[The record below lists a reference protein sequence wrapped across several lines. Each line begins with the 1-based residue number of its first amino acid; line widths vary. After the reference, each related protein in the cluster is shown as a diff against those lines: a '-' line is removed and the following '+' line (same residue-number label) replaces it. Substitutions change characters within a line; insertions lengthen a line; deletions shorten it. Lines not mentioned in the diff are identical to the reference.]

1 MGAITHDI
9 VIRGGNIIDGTGSEA
24 FVGDVAIDD
33 GVITAVGSVE
43 GNGTEEIDASGLA
56 VTPGFVDIH
65 THLDAQIGWDPEMT
79 PISWHGVTT
88 ALIGNCGL
96 TFAPCKPDDVELLAG
111 MMETVEDIPKQ
122 AILSGLSWNWEHYG
136 QYLDMLEGLKPSLNV
151 AGLVGHSAI
160 RYYVMGERSFEDQA
174 TKAEKQQMADIV
186 EQAMKDG
193 AVGFSTNRYE
203 PHKAPDG
210 RSIPGTF
217 AESAELEEIAKV
229 VGPRDGLMQL
239 VGADFEVLKSV
250 AETEGSRVLFSYGC
264 SGEEGSGAQAA
275 ARLNDINQDGRNI
288 TAISHTRGSG
298 YMFGLQSGIPI
309 RGATWDELRAKN
321 LEGRLAAI
329 NDEALCTALV
339 AEARLPNSCG
349 IPLQKVYF
357 LGLEEIPNHNSEQN
371 LIQLSKSAGEHWSE
385 TFLRLSRDSQ
395 GRGLF
400 NWRMF
405 GGNLKEQGDLY
416 ASEHLIPGLGDVG
429 AHVSQIMDA
438 GWASFMLAHY
448 VREAGVFTLPQAIK
462 RMAAD
467 PAAVVGLDDR
477 GILKAGMKA
486 DINVFDPAEVT
497 ELQPVLVNDF
507 PGGAPRYIQKARGFK
522 ATLVNGHVNVRNG
535 EATGA
540 RAGQVLRHQRD
551 LEVTTG

>member
-1 MGAITHDI
+1 MTHDI
-9 VIRGGNIIDGTGSEA
+9 IIRGGNIVDGTGSEA

-33 GVITAVGSVE
+33 GVITAVGTVE
-43 GNGTEEIDASGLA
+43 GKGNEEIDATGLT

-111 MMETVEDIPKQ
+111 MMETVEDIPKE
-122 AILSGLSWNWEHYG
+122 AILSGLPWNWEHYG
-136 QYLDMLEGLKPSLNV
+136 QYLDMLEDLKPSLNV
-151 AGLVGHSAI
+151 AGLIGHCAV
-160 RYYVMGERSFEDQA
+160 RYYVMGDRSFADQA
-174 TKAEKQQMADIV
+174 TDAEKQQMAEIV
-186 EQAMKDG
+186 EKAMKDG

-210 RSIPGTF
+210 RAIPGTF
-217 AESAELEEIAKV
+217 AECAELEEIAKV

-239 VGADFEVLKSV
+239 VGADYGILESV
-250 AETEGSRVLFSYGC
+250 AQTENSRVLFSYGC
-264 SGEEGSGAQAA
+264 SGEEGSGAEAA
-275 ARLNDINQDGRNI
+275 SRLDSMNSNGRNI
-288 TAISHTRGSG
+288 TGISHTRGSG
-298 YMFGLQSGIPI
+298 YMFGLQSGLPI
-309 RGATWDELRAKN
+309 KGIGWNELRAKN
-321 LEGRLAAI
+321 LEERLDAI
-329 NDEALCTALV
+329 NDEAFCATLV
-339 AEARLPNSCG
+339 AEAREPNSCG

-357 LGLEEIPNHNSEQN
+357 LGFEDVPNHNSAQN
-371 LIQLSKSAGEHWSE
+371 LIELSKDASEHWSE
-385 TFLRLSRDSQ
+385 TFLRLSRESE

-462 RMAAD
+462 RMSAD
-467 PAAVVGLDDR
+467 PAAVVGLADR

-507 PGGAPRYIQKARGFK
+507 PGGAPRYIQKSRGFK
-522 ATLVNGHVNVRNG
+522 ATLVNGQVNVRDG
-535 EATGA
+535 EPTGA

-551 LEVTTG
+551 QEVAAG

>member
-1 MGAITHDI
+1 MEYDLLIKNGTI
-9 VIRGGNIIDGTGSEA
+9 VDGTGNDSFE
-24 FVGDVAIDD
+24 GDVAVHD
-33 GVITAVGSVE
+33 GEIKEIGSIE
-43 GNGTEEIDASGLA
+43 SSAKETIDAEGRT

-79 PISWHGVTT
+79 PICWHGVTT

-96 TFAPCKPDDVELLAG
+96 TFAPCKPDDVEILAG

-122 AILSGLSWNWEHYG
+122 AILSGLPWNWEHYG
-136 QYLDMLEGLKPSLNV
+136 QYLDMLEELKPSLNV
-151 AGLVGHSAI
+151 AGLVGHSAV
-160 RYYVMGERSFEDQA
+160 RYYVMGDRSFDDQA
-174 TKAEKQQMADIV
+174 TEAEKHQMVEIV
-186 EQAMKDG
+186 EKAMKDG

-210 RSIPGTF
+210 RPIPGTF
-217 AESAELEEIAKV
+217 AECSELVEIAKV

-239 VGADFEVLKSV
+239 VGADFEVMKSV

-264 SGEEGSGAQAA
+264 SGEEGSGAMAA
-275 ARLNDINQDGRNI
+275 KHLNEMNLEGRNI

-298 YMFGLQSGIPI
+298 FMFGLQSGIPI
-309 RGATWDELRAKN
+309 QGPTWDELREKDFNAR
-321 LEGRLAAI
+321 LEAI
-329 NDEALCTALV
+329 NNETFCKALV
-339 AEARLPNSCG
+339 AEAREPKSCH

-357 LGLEEIPNHNSEQN
+357 LGLDEIPDHNSAQN
-371 LIQLSKSAGEHWSE
+371 LIELSKSAAEHWSE

-405 GGNLKEQGDLY
+405 GGNLKEQGDLF

-429 AHVSQIMDA
+429 AHVSQIMDG
-438 GWASFMLAHY
+438 GWASFILSHY
-448 VREAGVFTLPQAIK
+448 VRETGVFTLPQAIK
-462 RMAAD
+462 RMTAD
-467 PAAVVGLDDR
+467 PAAVIGLNDR

-486 DINVFDPAEVT
+486 DINVFNPEEVT

-507 PGGAPRYIQKARGFK
+507 PSGAPRYIQKSRGFK
-522 ATLVNGHVNVRNG
+522 ATIVNGQVNVLDG

-540 RAGQVLRHQRD
+540 RAGQVLRH
-551 LEVTTG
+551 